1 MTVAL
6 QEADLLFNLLRGL
19 DGNPLTTLTPT
30 FLTKA
35 EKLISDPWAM
45 SAIPDFIYPE
55 TTGER
60 PPNLEDRLNFQRA
73 LGRLAARDAVT
84 FELLTEIRHVLRP
97 LSLLDGPSLA
107 RRVKEEMAKS
117 SHGRQSKQK
126 SILPQLFPSLS
137 LDRGSSS
144 LRQCSSLNDKV

>member
-6 QEADLLFNLLRGL
+6 QEADLLFNLLRRL
-19 DGNPLTTLTPT
+19 EGNPLTTLTPT

-117 SHGRQSKQK
+117 SHGRQSEAEVHSTSTVSVVVTRPRLK
-126 SILPQLFPSLS
+126 
-137 LDRGSSS
+137 
-144 LRQCSSLNDKV
+144 